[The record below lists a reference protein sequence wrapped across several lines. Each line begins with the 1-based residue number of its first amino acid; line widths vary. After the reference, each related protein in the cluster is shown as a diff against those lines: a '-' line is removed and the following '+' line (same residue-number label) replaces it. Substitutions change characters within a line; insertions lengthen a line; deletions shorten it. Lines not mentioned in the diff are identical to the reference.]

1 MTLLDAPIETDASD
15 RNSRTP
21 RISGYGEA
29 KGASTPEYSIA
40 RRWSR
45 VKVERS
51 ISGGASSER
60 WERGQRVGSDQVR
73 SGRVESSRPPRLM
86 LVAVATTPAVTDI
99 YTIVAIASH
108 IPLQANARPRPLPPP
123 ASLLP
128 RLSFSVRPSD
138 FLGRPR
144 LRAAVPPLPPS
155 RFLASS
161 SFAAPLIA
169 SRAALTISCALGH
182 LLSYLEKRPDARRA
196 IRRWF
201 RVRARRERK
210 ERRAPPERAPPPR
223 LRPSASN
230 ETRRDETRSG
240 SGSRLC
246 GERAGLSRFVRSSGC
261 LVSP

>member
-1 MTLLDAPIETDASD
+1 MEPRQGGALDL
-15 RNSRTP
+15 
-21 RISGYGEA
+21 
-29 KGASTPEYSIA
+29 
-40 RRWSR
+40 
-45 VKVERS
+45 
-51 ISGGASSER
+51 GGASSER

-123 ASLLP
+123 PSPPLSPVYRSLSV
-128 RLSFSVRPSD
+128 RAIFSVA
-138 FLGRPR
+138 LVPR
-144 LRAAVPPLPPS
+144 FVSAPRFPPLPPS

-196 IRRWF
+196 IRR
-201 RVRARRERK
+201 
-210 ERRAPPERAPPPR
+210 
-223 LRPSASN
+223 
-230 ETRRDETRSG
+230 
-240 SGSRLC
+240 
-246 GERAGLSRFVRSSGC
+246 
-261 LVSP
+261 

>member
-1 MTLLDAPIETDASD
+1 MKKTDAITSQVPDASD

-51 ISGGASSER
+51 ISGGPRPRDGREDSESGR
-60 WERGQRVGSDQVR
+60 IR

-108 IPLQANARPRPLPPP
+108 IPLQANARGRAPSPLASPP
-123 ASLLP
+123 P

-138 FLGRPR
+138 FLGCPRPALR
-144 LRAAVPPLPPS
+144 LRAAVPPLAPLPFPRVLFLRGSFNRLPS
-155 RFLASS
+155 RAHDFLR
-161 SFAAPLIA
+161 
-169 SRAALTISCALGH
+169 SRSLT
-182 LLSYLEKRPDARRA
+182 LLP
-196 IRRWF
+196 
-201 RVRARRERK
+201 
-210 ERRAPPERAPPPR
+210 
-223 LRPSASN
+223 
-230 ETRRDETRSG
+230 
-240 SGSRLC
+240 
-246 GERAGLSRFVRSSGC
+246 
-261 LVSP
+261 